1 MKENGKE
8 IAAQAQTFSM
18 PLSGPATEKKLRVRI
33 PYFGLFFL
41 GLFFFMVIFADI
53 ISPYDPYES
62 DLSKSTLPP
71 FWEAEGT
78 AAHIL
83 GTDFLGRDLLSR
95 IIHGSRMS
103 LVVSVGCILIYGTIG
118 IILGLISGFTGGK
131 TDMIIMRLSDI
142 QQSIPGVVV
151 VLLLVSVIGPSAKT
165 VIIAIGIAG
174 WPQFARIV
182 RGECL
187 SLKGRDFVRLARVAG
202 CSNVRIMISHIFPN
216 IVNTLLVISTIQI
229 AGIIVL
235 SATLSFL
242 GLGTQPPSCDWGLM
256 LAEGRQYITYA
267 WWLVTFPGVA
277 IALTV
282 IGFNLTGDWLR
293 EILDPK
299 QVLR

>member
-1 MKENGKE
+1 MKEIGQD
-8 IAAQAQTFSM
+8 ISQTFSVVS
-18 PLSGPATEKKLRVRI
+18 PDVVRKKKLGVRR
-33 PYFGLFFL
+33 PYLGLFFL
-41 GLFFFMVIFADI
+41 GVFFFMVIFADL
-53 ISPYDPYES
+53 ISPYDPFES
-62 DLSKSTLPP
+62 DLSKSTIPP
-71 FWEAEGT
+71 VWQKGGT
-78 AAHIL
+78 AAHLL
-83 GTDFLGRDLLSR
+83 GTDFLGRDQLSR

-118 IILGLISGFTGGK
+118 IILGLLSGFIGGK
-131 TDMIIMRLSDI
+131 TDMLIMRLSDVW
-142 QQSIPGVVV
+142 QSIPGLIVI
-151 VLLLVSVIGPSAKT
+151 LLLVSVIGASAKT
-165 VIIAIGIAG
+165 VIISIGITG
-174 WPQFARIV
+174 WPGFARVV

-187 SLKGRDFVRLARVAG
+187 SLKERDFVRLAKVAG
-202 CSNVRIMISHIFPN
+202 CSNLRIMASHIFPN
-216 IVNTLLVISTIQI
+216 IINTLLVLSTIQI

-277 IALTV
+277 IAITV

>member
-1 MKENGKE
+1 MTES
-8 IAAQAQTFSM
+8 AQDILQTFTS
-18 PLSGPATEKKLRVRI
+18 SASEETAEKQLKVRK
-33 PYFGLFFL
+33 PYMGLIFM

-53 ISPYDPYES
+53 ISPHDPNEG
-62 DLSKSTLPP
+62 DLSKITTPP
-71 FWEAEGT
+71 FWQKNGT
-78 AAHIL
+78 VTHIL

-118 IILGLISGFTGGK
+118 IILGMLSGFIGGK

-142 QQSIPGVVV
+142 QQSVPGVIIVI
-151 VLLLVSVIGPSAKT
+151 LLASVMTPSAKT
-165 VIIAIGIAG
+165 VILAIGIAG

-187 SLKGRDFVRLARVAG
+187 SLKDRDFVRLARVAG
-202 CSNVRIMISHIFPN
+202 CSNIRIMASHIFPN
-216 IVNTLLVISTIQI
+216 IVNTLLVISTIQL

-256 LAEGRQYITYA
+256 LAEGRRYINSA
-267 WWLVTFPGVA
+267 WWLVTFPGIA
-277 IALTV
+277 IAITV

-299 QVLR
+299 QILR